1 MPLNISG
8 SIVNS
13 AIVSTLNYK
22 SIVTRGLVLHKDAGA
37 LDSYPTTGTTVFDLS
52 TVSSSA
58 TLTNG
63 PTYSSTVGSFVLD
76 GTNDYISNA
85 SNATVDGTISGTN
98 SWTLDMWLYVIGD
111 QTYTPYFNKGG
122 YTEGLTIHGGRFEG
136 GDGAGGHAM
145 DVSIAGVSSYNA
157 WILYTVTYDGSTI
170 RVSNNAGNQSTYTW
184 TYGFGTGSS
193 YSVNWGT
200 FWASSLHGNIASM
213 KMYNRTLSTTEITQ
227 NFNAQRS
234 RFGV

>member
-37 LDSYPTTGTTVFDLS
+37 LDSYPTTGSTVFDLS

-76 GTNDYISNA
+76 GTNDYIAND
-85 SNATVDGTISGTN
+85 SNATVNGTISGTN
-98 SWTLDMWLYVIGD
+98 SWTIDMWLYVIGD
-111 QTYTPYFNKGG
+111 QAYMPYFNKGG

-145 DVSIAGVSSYNA
+145 DVNIQGVSYNA
-157 WILYTVTYDGSTI
+157 WYLYTVTYDASTI
-170 RVSNNAGNQSTYTW
+170 RVYINAGNPYTYSW

-193 YSVNWGT
+193 YSVSWGT

-213 KMYNRTLSTTEITQ
+213 KMYNRTLSTTEISQ
-227 NFNAQRS
+227 NYNAQKS
-234 RFGV
+234 RFGL